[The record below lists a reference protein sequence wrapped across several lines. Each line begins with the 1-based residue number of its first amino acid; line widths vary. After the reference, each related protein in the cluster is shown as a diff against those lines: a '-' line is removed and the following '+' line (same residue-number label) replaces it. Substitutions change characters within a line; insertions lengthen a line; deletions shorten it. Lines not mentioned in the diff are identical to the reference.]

1 MAAVIIKQKDVE
13 RLGKKVLN
21 EMFNFLHDDY
31 IITEFEEMK
40 EKEFINNLMLNHIN
54 TLHRKLEITEQKRK
68 ELVEPLF
75 DEKKS
80 IPNEIELKVNA
91 ILNDGIDNEGIYHTL
106 NSLKLDVEI
115 DEDLYFKTK
124 AFLYIYRVFDSDY
137 SHLE

>member
-1 MAAVIIKQKDVE
+1 
-13 RLGKKVLN
+13 
-21 EMFNFLHDDY
+21 
-31 IITEFEEMK
+31 
-40 EKEFINNLMLNHIN
+40 MLNHIN

-91 ILNDGIDNEGIYHTL
+91 ILNDGIDTEGIYHTL
-106 NSLKLDVEI
+106 NSLKLDVVI

-137 SHLE
+137 SYLE